1 MLLLLIYTIFFIFS
15 VKTSLSLF
23 QEEEVKL
30 REAAERRLRMR
41 HLDYLDLNY
50 IVIISSLISTVFVW
64 GVIIYT
70 MVKYKNCLIFVILSI
85 AELIMNIEVYFSEI
99 VPTFFDPDFYY
110 FNRIK
115 SICCWSLE
123 FCYIVFA
130 IVLQIC

>member
-1 MLLLLIYTIFFIFS
+1 MCLLLIYTIFFIFS
-15 VKTSLSLF
+15 VKTSLTLF
-23 QEEEVKL
+23 QEEGCYRKSWED
-30 REAAERRLRMR
+30 RRDRLRV
-41 HLDYLDLNY
+41 LDYYDLGC
-50 IVIISSLISTVFVW
+50 IRSICAVISSAFVW

-70 MVKYKNCLIFVILSI
+70 MMRYKNCLIFVILSI
-85 AELIMNIEVYFSEI
+85 VELIMNVEIYFTEI
-99 VPTFFDPDFYY
+99 MPACFDPNFYY

>member
-1 MLLLLIYTIFFIFS
+1 M
-15 VKTSLSLF
+15 SLF

-30 REAAERRLRMR
+30 REAAEKRLRR
-41 HLDYLDLNY
+41 RYLDYLDLNY
-50 IVIISSLISTVFVW
+50 IVIISGIISTAFVW

-99 VPTFFDPDFYY
+99 VPAFFDPDFYY

>member
-41 HLDYLDLNY
+41 HLDYLGLNY

-70 MVKYKNCLIFVILSI
+70 MFKYKNCLIFVILSI
-85 AELIMNIEVYFSEI
+85 AELIMNVEVYFSEI
-99 VPTFFDPDFYY
+99 VPAFFDPDFYY

>member
-1 MLLLLIYTIFFIFS
+1 MWLLLIYTIFFIFS
-15 VKTSLSLF
+15 VRTSLSLF
-23 QEEEVKL
+23 QEEGRF
-30 REAAERRLRMR
+30 REIWEERRKQKQR
-41 HLDYLDLNY
+41 LDSC
-50 IVIISSLISTVFVW
+50 IVIISALISAAFVR

-70 MVKYKNCLIFVILSI
+70 MVKYKDCLIFVILSI
-85 AELIMNIEVYFSEI
+85 AELIMNMEIYFSEI
-99 VPTFFDPDFYY
+99 VPACFDPDFYY